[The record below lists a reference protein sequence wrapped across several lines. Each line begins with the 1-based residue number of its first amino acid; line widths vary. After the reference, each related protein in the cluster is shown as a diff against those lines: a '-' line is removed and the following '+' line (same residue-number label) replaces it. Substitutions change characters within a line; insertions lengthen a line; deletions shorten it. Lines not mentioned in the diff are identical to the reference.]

1 MTEYTIITTTFPDK
15 DSAKSA
21 ARLLAERRLA
31 ACVQLLPIESV
42 YSWQGEICV
51 EQEILLLIKTR
62 AELFGEV
69 AELIKQIHT
78 YDVPEIVQVPIVGG
92 LAEYLG
98 WIDDCTN
105 YEGE

>member
-1 MTEYTIITTTFPDK
+1 MTDYTIITATFPDK

-21 ARLLAERRLA
+21 ARLLVERQFA

-42 YSWQGEICV
+42 YSWKGQICDEREV
-51 EQEILLLIKTR
+51 LLVIKTR
-62 AELFGEV
+62 VERFGEV
-69 AELIKQIHT
+69 ADTIKEIHT
-78 YDVPEIVQVPIVGG
+78 YEVPEIVQVPIAGG

-105 YEGE
+105 YEG